1 MREQHPQDDA
11 SMKKGWIPAD
21 LHVKRF
27 EVSRIFLA
35 YGTLGLNMRLL
46 MLSGVS
52 KDVTP
57 ACLWKISRNWKKNDS
72 NDWQRYQSNLSYYFF
87 FPKSFSFDFLDAKFI
102 ILPYFTPNIKC
113 QAFIFLVWK
122 L

>member
-27 EVSRIFLA
+27 EVSCIFLA

-57 ACLWKISRNWKKNDS
+57 ACLWKICKWQELEKKMTVMTDR
-72 NDWQRYQSNLSYYFF
+72 D
-87 FPKSFSFDFLDAKFI
+87 
-102 ILPYFTPNIKC
+102 IK
-113 QAFIFLVWK
+113 AI
-122 L
+122 